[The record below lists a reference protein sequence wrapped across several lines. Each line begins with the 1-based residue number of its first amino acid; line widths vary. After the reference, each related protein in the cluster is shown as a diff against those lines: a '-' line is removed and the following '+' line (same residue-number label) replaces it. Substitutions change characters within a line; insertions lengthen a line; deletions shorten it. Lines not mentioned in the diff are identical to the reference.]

1 MSINN
6 WGPATWNLLHTLSYK
21 IKEEHF
27 EMQKEKLIYFLTN
40 ICNNLPCPDCTKHAR
55 LFLQKINIKNI
66 KTKNDY
72 ILVVF
77 TLHNEVN
84 IRLKK
89 AKQEYDIVHS
99 YDNYKLR
106 NIIINFINKFQVKG
120 NMKMLSNTFHR
131 TQLLNEFMEWVKK
144 NISYF
149 NE

>member
-21 IKEEHF
+21 IKDEHF
-27 EMQKEKLIYFLTN
+27 EMLKEKLIYFLIN
-40 ICNNLPCPDCTKHAR
+40 ICNNLPCPDCTRHAR
-55 LFLQKINIKNI
+55 LFLQKTNIKNI
-66 KTKNDY
+66 KSKNDY
-72 ILVVF
+72 ILVIF

-84 IRLKK
+84 VRLKK
-89 AKQEYDIVHS
+89 EKQEYDIVHS

-106 NIIINFINKFQVKG
+106 NIIIDFINKFQVKG

-131 TQLLNEFMEWVKK
+131 TQLLNEFTEWVKK